1 MSRTRERLRLRY
13 MKDNIATFLWFND
26 NAGEAAQLYCR
37 IFNGTITESSPMSA
51 SFTLGTQR
59 YIAFNG
65 GPQFKLDS
73 AVSLFI
79 NCDSQAEVDTL
90 WERFLAEGATASK
103 CGWLVDKFG
112 LSWQIIPGRL
122 YALMTDPDRE
132 KTSRVVAAMM
142 QMSKIDLAVL
152 EAAHAG

>member
-1 MSRTRERLRLRY
+1 
-13 MKDNIATFLWFND
+13 MKDNIATFLWFNN
-26 NAGEAAQLYCR
+26 NAQQAAELYTR
-37 IFNGTITESSPMSA
+37 ILGGVITESSAMST

-65 GPQFKLDS
+65 GPHFKLDS

-79 NCDSQAEVDTL
+79 TCDSQAEVDDL
-90 WERFLAEGATASK
+90 WTKFLAEGATESK

-122 YALMTDPDRE
+122 YALMTDPDPAR
-132 KTSRVVAAMM
+132 TNRVVAAMM
-142 QMSKIDLAVL
+142 QMSKIDIATL